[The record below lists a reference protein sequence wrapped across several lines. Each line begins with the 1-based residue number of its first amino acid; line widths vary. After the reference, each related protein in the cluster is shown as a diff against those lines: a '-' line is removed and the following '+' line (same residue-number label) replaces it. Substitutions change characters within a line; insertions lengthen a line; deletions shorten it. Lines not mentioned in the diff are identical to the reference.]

1 MPAKKKAATRK
12 PAAKKPAAR
21 KLVAKAKRPAAKAK
35 APAAGVKASASEINA
50 IIKKAEGWKGKK
62 LTELR
67 AIISKADPALLEEVK
82 WKMPSKPEGVIVWSH
97 NGIVCH
103 ADVLKTSV
111 RINFHKGKQL
121 KDPKKLFNAR
131 LDSSSVRAIDFPE
144 DGSIDK
150 AALTALVQGG
160 MRLNSVKTSK

>member
-1 MPAKKKAATRK
+1 MAAKGKVPKKS
-12 PAAKKPAAR
+12 AAKKPAAAR
-21 KLVAKAKRPAAKAK
+21 KPKAAADPKTTAK
-35 APAAGVKASASEINA
+35 EISA
-50 IIKKAEGWKGKK
+50 IIKGAEGWKGKK

-67 AIISKADPALLEEVK
+67 AIISKAAPALTEEVK
-82 WKMPSKPEGVIVWSH
+82 WKMPSKPEGVIVWTH

-103 ADVLKTSV
+103 ADVLKSAV

-144 DGSIDK
+144 DGKVDA
-150 AALTALVQGG
+150 AALKALVVAAT
-160 MRLNSVKTSK
+160 RLNA

>member
-1 MPAKKKAATRK
+1 MPAKKKAAARK

-21 KLVAKAKRPAAKAK
+21 KPAAKRA
-35 APAAGVKASASEINA
+35 AAGVKASASEINA

-144 DGSIDK
+144 DGSVDK

-160 MRLNSVKTSK
+160 VRLNSAKTGK